1 MACST
6 GYANFKNYADVFQ
19 RIGFRTTPGFDGIF
33 AASPSDHRIYKIRRD
48 GVMIVFA
55 GSGTAG
61 YLDGTGSAAQFNKPG
76 GITYD
81 RARNV
86 VIVSDNGNNRI
97 RKITAA
103 GVVTTFAGSGVAGYL
118 DATGTAAQFNLWI
131 VSNLTIDAM
140 RNIYVADSYNH
151 CIRKIT
157 TSGVVTTLIG
167 KAGTPGAIDAALGQD
182 VRLNFPIDVCYNL
195 YGDGEMYVADHW
207 NGVIRKVD
215 TNTTRTKTLGNE
227 SHTASMIYIDPL
239 SITVDNRG
247 NLYIVGINDSRI
259 SIYNTLTAKSST
271 LDVKKGSYGLDPGA
285 ISYDTFTNQG
295 TTQSDLYISSR
306 DQTKIYKYQTLSS
319 CLPICDACP
328 NCISQASGGSVNYN
342 LTSSSTFTLY
352 DLKTN
357 FIYCSSVSQSS
368 PFCSALVGQGSSNGG
383 PYIYGVNG
391 TGGACYTI
399 GTSTR
404 CFGGNG
410 GSIRGSASNGGGDGL
425 YIDFIDS
432 KSKNENMSGKPGTG
446 GGGGGGL
453 SFSQVLNPGAISD
466 FFASFGGTINFKW
479 VTVVYEN
486 FAVVNNTPGSGGS
499 GIAILSYLSSEECPA
514 DLPFY
519 NFDLLSPVCTIC
531 LQYNSSTPL
540 FDYSTGLCTS
550 CPAGRPYYD
559 PSTKTCV
566 ATCPVPMSPNPLFNN
581 VCAIP
586 PLTCQGARPY
596 FNGYE
601 CASSQVNFSTQG
613 GATGGNTVINNGSY
627 VIHIFTSSGTFTPPV
642 DKVLTGDI
650 LIVGGGG
657 GGGTYSIESTTSPRS
672 AGGGGG
678 GDVQYST
685 GISFGQQSWT
695 VTIGQGG
702 NPNRNGGNSSF
713 GTYVAA
719 GGGSGSAYPDIV
731 DASNGASGGGGSG
744 IGQIGYAT
752 AGFSGGNG
760 SLVAGSLSTGGGGG
774 GKTVPGSDG
783 LIDKGGNGG
792 NGATNSIT
800 GTSTYYGGGGGGSAV
815 AINKTYVAG
824 GTGGTGGLGGGG
836 AGASSVVYNYLNYQK
851 TNMVR
856 GENGTPNT
864 GGGGGGG
871 AAVASP
877 GPGNYNGNPVTN
889 PGSSGGSGIV
899 IVRYS
904 TTGLCPSNLP
914 YFNPGLKTCTNCPD
928 TAPQYLA
935 GVCAKCPASNPYWNG
950 IACVAACPAVLPRA
964 DKNNV
969 CQLPCSGA
977 SPNWDSSGGTC
988 VTTCPDTAPIASG
1001 GVCGSCPGTTPYWN
1015 PVTKMCVTGCPES
1028 RQNSVC
1034 KTCYD
1039 IDSTKPYWN
1048 GSACAPCPDATPA
1061 WTGPLTACQAC
1072 PVTNPVWDATSKQC
1086 KTCYAINPLR
1096 PFYNKTPGGYST
1108 SSINRCQPCQLAS
1121 TPSWNNILKVCQT
1134 CIAATSVSTPYW
1146 STVTNACTAC
1156 PASSPYWN
1164 SRVCALPKNIIT
1176 IPLTATT
1183 TGNVTASATTS
1194 VSLPWKAFDG
1204 SSTTYWQSDA
1214 SYTANGTY
1222 NGKRSTRDS
1231 GNTLWNGE
1239 FLQVEFPYS
1248 YIISSYTL
1256 TSTNLLR
1263 WVVLGSGDGFIW
1275 DLIDNKTTSDV
1286 TNYSQTFYI
1295 TPPLSNSYPLYRLVA
1310 TKSSA
1315 TSVSVTEWSPQTAN
1329 AVVTTQT
1336 SQQKSALTVI
1346 SGSIQGCDNVA
1357 CVIDKSSSTDIT
1369 DLVYG
1374 NYPAS
1379 QIGTNLLPD
1388 KAQEA
1393 LSNCSSNVDCGFV
1406 QFNFLSNVSNFST
1419 SAPYTVSTMTTT
1431 MSDVGLFQK
1440 KYGVTPPPRLR
1451 APPGLAYNYSYIEGT
1466 RLGSNLTAT
1475 VDVCGQACTKN
1486 PACKGFNFYYAS
1498 SNCEF
1503 YSTISSSDKYD
1514 PNKGS
1519 FVRDSHILT
1528 GAKNTDRLSYT
1539 DLNESGSTCQ
1549 NMTACNADVSSLIGQ
1564 LGSTIQS
1571 FSTAEL
1577 DSCNYCPIR
1586 SVAKQGSVYTVTNE
1600 VDIASNVAT
1609 TVDVQSKMRFSNV
1622 NTTTHT
1628 QLPDGNYTIR
1638 SYVSPAST
1646 ATVNIRNQTTWD
1658 YYTYT
1663 QYRTGVQ
1670 LWIGNEPFAAGIAPK
1685 SCLDSGVPGGNGMRV
1700 SDFFPLYSLGTTL
1713 KNSRGEVC
1721 VTTEKGTYTH
1731 QACVGG
1737 QMACSTGTD
1746 LDPGIQ
1752 DVTTGKNT
1760 RGGGNPD
1767 LLNWEFIPVDW
1778 VKNGYYIRSKG
1789 SEKRLGG
1796 FGPNYV
1802 KYDATSLPPPG
1813 VSGCAKR
1820 SGVKMQPYL
1829 KWGSYLGKVQD
1840 IGSSSNDQLL
1850 DGLLAFV
1857 SGVTVGLTG
1866 GMYDPNLPSKND
1878 PSNVFFTSFPPQFQ
1892 AMDYPCNPL
1901 YTDLQTLPSQGPGGS
1916 KYDDKEYIFVI
1927 EPV

>member
-1 MACST
+1 MTCAA
-6 GYANFKNYADVFQ
+6 GYANFTDYVSTLEEVPYDSRWCIAVDASGNIYYGPDPIAVQPNGVRYVAD
-19 RIGFRTTPGFDGIF
+19 T
-33 AASPSDHRIYKIRRD
+33 ANHRIMKITPN
-48 GVMIVFA
+48 GGTTVFA
-55 GSGTAG
+55 GNGTAG
-61 YLDGTGSAAQFNKPG
+61 YVNGTGTAAQFNYPYGVAVDSNGNVYVVDLFNFRIRKITSTGVVTTLAGSGIMGYTDNVTGTLAKFQYNTGITVDSNGNLYVVDAAYNAVRKITPTGSVFTLAGSLPG
-76 GITYD
+76 GFSDTPRFSAQFNTPKGITVDSSGNIYVAD
-81 RARNV
+81 TN
-86 VIVSDNGNNRI
+86 NNRI
-97 RKITAA
+97 RKITSD
-103 GVVTTFAGSGVAGYL
+103 GYVTTLAG
-118 DATGTAAQFNLWI
+118 TGTAAYVDGQ
-131 VSNLTIDAM
+131 
-140 RNIYVADSYNH
+140 NIQASFDTPLGVAVDSSGNVYVLSDGRV
-151 CIRKIT
+151 RKIT
-157 TSGVVTTLIG
+157 
-167 KAGTPGAIDAALGQD
+167 
-182 VRLNFPIDVCYNL
+182 
-195 YGDGEMYVADHW
+195 
-207 NGVIRKVD
+207 
-215 TNTTRTKTLGNE
+215 RTGC
-227 SHTASMIYIDPL
+227 
-239 SITVDNRG
+239 
-247 NLYIVGINDSRI
+247 
-259 SIYNTLTAKSST
+259 
-271 LDVKKGSYGLDPGA
+271 
-285 ISYDTFTNQG
+285 F
-295 TTQSDLYISSR
+295 
-306 DQTKIYKYQTLSS
+306 
-319 CLPICDACP
+319 PICDTCP
-328 NCISQASGGSVNYN
+328 GTCISQANGGIVNTSQ
-342 LTSSSTFTLY
+342 TSSFSFSLY
-352 DLKTN
+352 DLKSELV
-357 FIYCSSVSQSS
+357 YCSATSQNSTA
-368 PFCSALVGQGSSNGG
+368 CTTLNGLGYVGVG
-383 PYIYGVNG
+383 PYMYGING
-391 TGGACYTI
+391 TGGSCYTV

-404 CFGGNG
+404 CFGGSG
-410 GSIRGSASNGGGDGL
+410 GSIRGSGINGGGDGL

-432 KSKNENMSGKPGTG
+432 GSNNGNMSGKNGTG

-453 SFSQVLNPGAISD
+453 SISTAFD
-466 FFASFGGTINFKW
+466 PTWIEGWLGVPVKTVYDYATSSTIS
-479 VTVVYEN
+479 
-486 FAVVNNTPGSGGS
+486 NTPGSGGS
-499 GIAILSYLSSEECPA
+499 GIAILSYLSYEECPN

-519 NFDLLSPVCTIC
+519 DFDLLSPVCTTC
-531 LQYNSSTPL
+531 LQYNSSTPV
-540 FDYSTGLCTS
+540 FDASTGLCTS
-550 CPAGRPYYD
+550 CPGGTPYYD

-627 VIHIFTSSGTFTPPV
+627 VIHIFTTSGAFTPPV

-657 GGGTYSIESTTSPRS
+657 GGGTYSVESTTSPRS

-678 GDVQYST
+678 GDVQYLT
-685 GISFGQQSWT
+685 GISFGQQTWT

-702 NPNRNGGNSSF
+702 NPSRNGGISSF
-713 GTYVAA
+713 GTYAAA
-719 GGGSGSAYPDIV
+719 GGGAGSAYPDIV

-752 AGFSGGNG
+752 SGFSGGNG
-760 SLVAGSLSTGGGGG
+760 TIVAGSGAAGGGGG
-774 GKTVPGSDG
+774 GKTVPGSNG
-783 LIDKGGNGG
+783 NISQGGNGG

-815 AINKTYVAG
+815 TINKTYVAG

-836 AGASSVVYNYLNYQK
+836 AGAGSVVYNYLNYQK

-871 AAVASP
+871 AAIASP
-877 GPGNYNGNPVTN
+877 GPGNYTGNPVTT

-935 GVCAKCPASNPYWNG
+935 GACAKCPAVNPYWNG

-964 DKNNV
+964 DNNNV

-1001 GVCGSCPGTTPYWN
+1001 GVCGACPGATPYWN
-1015 PVTKMCVTGCPES
+1015 PVTKMCVAACPES

-1039 IDSTKPYWN
+1039 VDSTKPYWN

-1061 WTGPLTACQAC
+1061 WTGPVTACQAC

-1086 KTCYAINPLR
+1086 KTCYAINTLR

-1146 STVTNACTAC
+1146 STVTNTCTAC
-1156 PASSPYWN
+1156 PSSIPYWN
-1164 SRVCALPKNIIT
+1164 SRVCALPRNIIT
-1176 IPLTATT
+1176 IPLTTTT

-1239 FLQVEFPYS
+1239 FLQVEFQYR

-1275 DLIDNKTTSDV
+1275 DLIDNKTSSDT
-1286 TNYSQTFYI
+1286 TNYNQTFYI
-1295 TPPLSNSYPLYRLVA
+1295 TPPLSNAYPLYRLVA

-1315 TSVSVTEWSPQTAN
+1315 TSISVTEWSPQTAN
-1329 AVVTTQT
+1329 AAVTTQT
-1336 SQQKSALTVI
+1336 TEQKSALTVI
-1346 SGSIQGCDNVA
+1346 SGSIEGCDSVG

-1374 NYPAS
+1374 NYPAT
-1379 QIGTNLLPD
+1379 QIGADLLPD

-1406 QFNFLSNVSNFST
+1406 QFNFLSNVSKFST
-1419 SAPYTVSTMTTT
+1419 SAPYTVSTVTTT

-1440 KYGVTPPPRLR
+1440 KYGVSPPPRLR
-1451 APPGLAYNYSYIEGT
+1451 APPGMEYTYYYIEGT
-1466 RLGSNLTAT
+1466 LLGSNLTAT
-1475 VDVCGQACTKN
+1475 IDVCGQACTKN
-1486 PACKGFNFYYAS
+1486 LTCKGFNFYYTS

-1503 YSTISSSDKYD
+1503 YSSISSNEKYD

-1519 FVRDSHILT
+1519 FVRDTYILT
-1528 GAKNTDRLSYT
+1528 GEQNISRVSYT
-1539 DLNESGSTCQ
+1539 NLDASGSVCQ
-1549 NMTACNADVSSLIGQ
+1549 NMTACNTDVSSLIGQ

-1577 DSCNYCPIR
+1577 DSCNYCPVR
-1586 SVAKQGSVYTVTNE
+1586 SVAKQGSLYTVTNE
-1600 VDIASNVAT
+1600 SNIASNVST
-1609 TVDVQSKMRFSNV
+1609 TAAVQNKMRFSNV
-1622 NTTTHT
+1622 NTTTHI
-1628 QLPDGNYTIR
+1628 QLANGNYIIKP
-1638 SYVSPAST
+1638 YVDP
-1646 ATVNIRNQTTWD
+1646 TVTSQVQIRNQYVWN
-1658 YYTYT
+1658 YNTYRQNYSGT
-1663 QYRTGVQ
+1663 Q
-1670 LWIGNEPFAAGIAPK
+1670 LWVGNEPFAAGIAPK
-1685 SCLDSGVPGGNGMRV
+1685 NCFSSLTPDSMRI
-1700 SDFFPLYSLGTTL
+1700 STFFPLYALGTIL
-1713 KNSRGEVC
+1713 RNSAGEVC
-1721 VTTEKGTYTH
+1721 MTTEKGTYTY
-1731 QACVGG
+1731 QT
-1737 QMACSTGTD
+1737 CSGSCATGTD
-1746 LDPGIQ
+1746 LDPGTR
-1752 DVTTGKNT
+1752 DVSVGKTT
-1760 RGGGNPD
+1760 RGGGDPN
-1767 LLNWEFIPVDW
+1767 LLYWDFIPVDW
-1778 VKNGYYIRSKG
+1778 VNNGYYIRSRG
-1789 SEKRLGG
+1789 SDKRIVAMGASG
-1796 FGPNYV
+1796 I
-1802 KYDATSLPPPG
+1802 KYDANY
-1813 VSGCAKR
+1813 VYK
-1820 SGVKMQPYL
+1820 PYL
-1829 KWGSYLGKVQD
+1829 KWGSY
-1840 IGSSSNDQLL
+1840 IGSIRDVGYSTSQEFENTALSFVEGMAIGSTL
-1850 DGLLAFV
+1850 GAVTPTLA
-1857 SGVTVGLTG
+1857 
-1866 GMYDPNLPSKND
+1866 DNND
-1878 PSNVFFTSFPPQFQ
+1878 PTNVFFTSFPPQFQ
-1892 AMDYPCNPL
+1892 TYYPSPTIHSGL
-1901 YTDLQTLPSQGPGGS
+1901 HILPSQGPGGS
-1916 KYDDKEYIFVI
+1916 KFDDKEYIFVI

>member
-1 MACST
+1 MTAQGCTIFT
-6 GYANFKNYADVFQ
+6 G
-19 RIGFRTTPGFDGIF
+19 
-33 AASPSDHRIYKIRRD
+33 
-48 GVMIVFA
+48 
-55 GSGTAG
+55 
-61 YLDGTGSAAQFNKPG
+61 
-76 GITYD
+76 
-81 RARNV
+81 
-86 VIVSDNGNNRI
+86 
-97 RKITAA
+97 
-103 GVVTTFAGSGVAGYL
+103 
-118 DATGTAAQFNLWI
+118 
-131 VSNLTIDAM
+131 
-140 RNIYVADSYNH
+140 
-151 CIRKIT
+151 
-157 TSGVVTTLIG
+157 
-167 KAGTPGAIDAALGQD
+167 GA
-182 VRLNFPIDVCYNL
+182 
-195 YGDGEMYVADHW
+195 
-207 NGVIRKVD
+207 
-215 TNTTRTKTLGNE
+215 
-227 SHTASMIYIDPL
+227 
-239 SITVDNRG
+239 
-247 NLYIVGINDSRI
+247 
-259 SIYNTLTAKSST
+259 
-271 LDVKKGSYGLDPGA
+271 
-285 ISYDTFTNQG
+285 
-295 TTQSDLYISSR
+295 
-306 DQTKIYKYQTLSS
+306 
-319 CLPICDACP
+319 
-328 NCISQASGGSVNYN
+328 
-342 LTSSSTFTLY
+342 
-352 DLKTN
+352 
-357 FIYCSSVSQSS
+357 
-368 PFCSALVGQGSSNGG
+368 G

-391 TGGACYTI
+391 SGGSCVTV

-404 CFGGNG
+404 CFGGSG
-410 GSIRGSASNGGGDGL
+410 GSIRGSGFNGGGEGL
-425 YIDFIDS
+425 YIDFIAS
-432 KSKNENMSGKPGTG
+432 MTNAVNMNGKPGTG

-453 SFSQVLNPGAISD
+453 NSALAETQTVSSNRITYSTSIDSSFSPG
-466 FFASFGGTINFKW
+466 
-479 VTVVYEN
+479 V
-486 FAVVNNTPGSGGS
+486 TPGSGGS
-499 GIAILSYLSSEECPA
+499 GIAIMSYLSSEECPSE
-514 DLPFY
+514 LPFY
-519 NFDLLSPVCTIC
+519 NFDLLSPVCTTC

-540 FDYSTGLCTS
+540 FDVSTGLCTS
-550 CPAGRPYYD
+550 CPAGTPYYD

-566 ATCPVPMSPNPLFNN
+566 AACPVPMTPNPLFNN

-627 VIHIFTSSGTFTPPV
+627 VIHIFTASGTFTPPI

-650 LIVGGGG
+650 LIVGAGG
-657 GGGTYSIESTTSPRS
+657 GGGTYSIESTDSPRS

-678 GDVQYST
+678 GDVRYLT

-695 VTIGQGG
+695 VTVGQGG
-702 NPNRNGGNSSF
+702 NPNQNGGDSSF

-719 GGGSGSAYPDIV
+719 GGGAGSSYPDRV

-744 IGQIGYAT
+744 LGQIGYAT

-760 SLVAGSLSTGGGGG
+760 ALVAGSGAAGGGGG
-774 GKTVPGSDG
+774 GKSVPGSDG
-783 LIDKGGNGG
+783 NISQGGNGG

-815 AINKTYVAG
+815 TINKSYVAG
-824 GTGGTGGLGGGG
+824 GIGGTGGLGGGG
-836 AGASSVVYNYLNYQK
+836 AGAGSVVYNYLNYQK

-877 GPGNYNGNPVTN
+877 GPGNYTGNPVTN

-928 TAPQYLA
+928 TAPQYLSGA
-935 GVCAKCPASNPYWNG
+935 CAKCPAANPYWNG
-950 IACVAACPAVLPRA
+950 ISCVAACPTVLPRA

-977 SPNWDSSGGTC
+977 APNWDGVGGTC

-1001 GVCGSCPGTTPYWN
+1001 GVCGACPGSTPYWN
-1015 PVTKMCVTGCPES
+1015 PVTKMCVAACPES

-1039 IDSTKPYWN
+1039 VDNTKPYWN
-1048 GSACAPCPDATPA
+1048 GFVCGPCPDATPA
-1061 WTGPLTACQAC
+1061 WTGPVTACQAC

-1086 KTCYAINPLR
+1086 KTCYAIDPLR

-1121 TPSWNNILKVCQT
+1121 TPSWNNTLKVCQT
-1134 CIAATSVSTPYW
+1134 CVAATSVSTPYW

-1156 PASSPYWN
+1156 PSSIPYWN
-1164 SRVCALPKNIIT
+1164 SRVCTLPTNIIT
-1176 IPLTATT
+1176 VPLTAPT

-1214 SYTANGTY
+1214 SYTANGAY

-1256 TSTNLLR
+1256 TSTNLLQ

-1275 DLIDNKTTSDV
+1275 DLIDNKTSSDT

-1310 TKSSA
+1310 TKSSG

-1346 SGSIQGCDNVA
+1346 SGAIEGCDNVA

-1369 DLVYG
+1369 DIVYG
-1374 NYPAS
+1374 NYPAT
-1379 QIGTNLLPD
+1379 QIGTNLLPE

-1406 QFNFLSNVSNFST
+1406 QFDFLSNVSKFST

-1431 MSDVGLFQK
+1431 TSDVGLFQK

-1451 APPGLAYNYSYIEGT
+1451 APPGMEYSYYYIEGT
-1466 RLGSNLTAT
+1466 KIGSNLTAT

-1486 PACKGFNFYYAS
+1486 LACKGFNFYYTS

-1503 YSTISSSDKYD
+1503 YSTISSSSSNPKYD

-1519 FVRDSHILT
+1519 FVRDSYILT
-1528 GAKNTDRLSYT
+1528 GEQNTNRVSYT
-1539 DLNESGSTCQ
+1539 DLDESGSMCQ
-1549 NMTACNADVSSLIGQ
+1549 NMTACNTDVSSLIGQ

-1577 DSCNYCPIR
+1577 DSCNYCPVR
-1586 SVAKQGSVYTVTNE
+1586 SVAKQGSLYTVTNE
-1600 VDIASNVAT
+1600 ADIASNVAT
-1609 TVDVQSKMRFSNV
+1609 TTDVQNKMRFSNV
-1622 NTTTHT
+1622 NTTTHV
-1628 QLPDGNYTIR
+1628 QLRQGNYIIR
-1638 SYVSPAST
+1638 PYVDPSVT
-1646 ATVNIRNQTTWD
+1646 ATVNIRNGQIWKGT
-1658 YYTYT
+1658 
-1663 QYRTGVQ
+1663 
-1670 LWIGNEPFAAGIAPK
+1670 EPFAAGIAPK
-1685 SCLDSGVPGGNGMRV
+1685 NCFSSMTPDGMPI
-1700 SDFFPLYSLGTTL
+1700 STFFPLYALGTIL
-1713 KNSRGEVC
+1713 RNSAGEVC
-1721 VTTEKGTYTH
+1721 VTTEKGTYKYQT
-1731 QACVGG
+1731 
-1737 QMACSTGTD
+1737 CSGSCATGTD
-1746 LDPGIQ
+1746 LDSGTR
-1752 DVTTGKNT
+1752 DVTVGKNT
-1760 RGGGNPD
+1760 RGGGDPN
-1767 LLNWEFIPVDW
+1767 LLFWDFIPVDW
-1778 VKNGYYIRSKG
+1778 VNNGYYIRSRG
-1789 SEKRLGG
+1789 SDKRIVAFAASGI
-1796 FGPNYV
+1796 
-1802 KYDATSLPPPG
+1802 KYDANY
-1813 VSGCAKR
+1813 VYK
-1820 SGVKMQPYL
+1820 PYL
-1829 KWGSYLGKVQD
+1829 QWGSYIGKTREVGYSTNEEFENAALSFVEGMAIGATLGAVNPDLTNYNQ
-1840 IGSSSNDQLL
+1840 SSN
-1850 DGLLAFV
+1850 V
-1857 SGVTVGLTG
+1857 
-1866 GMYDPNLPSKND
+1866 Y
-1878 PSNVFFTSFPPQFQ
+1878 FTSFPPQFQ
-1892 AMDYPCNPL
+1892 TYYPSTTT
-1901 YTDLQTLPSQGPGGS
+1901 YSGLQRLPSQGPGGS
-1916 KYDDKEYIFVI
+1916 KFDDKEYIFVI